1 MSRRG
6 QNRLMTIRK
15 AELQDVPVLAEMINH
30 YARERILLPRSL
42 PELYECV
49 REFVVAEEDGVI
61 VGCGAL
67 KFYNAEL
74 AEIRSLCVAPGV
86 SHHGVGRAVVEDL
99 IAEAEQRRLKTV
111 FALTMAPAFFQKC
124 GFRETIRERLPQ
136 KVWRDCLRCE
146 KYFCCDEK
154 AFVFDLVPRDRAE
167 VEASAEASEVPA

>member
-1 MSRRG
+1 
-6 QNRLMTIRK
+6 MTIRP
-15 AELQDVPVLAEMINH
+15 AELEDVPVLAEMINH

-67 KFYNAEL
+67 KFYNADL
-74 AEIRSLCVAPGV
+74 AEIRSLCVAPGT
-86 SHHGVGRAVVEDL
+86 SHQGVGRALVEDL
-99 IAEAEQRRLKTV
+99 IAEAGQRRLKTV
-111 FALTMAPAFFQKC
+111 FALTMAPEFFQRC

-154 AFVFDLVPRDRAE
+154 AFVFDLVRRDRTE
-167 VEASAEASEVPA
+167 VEASTESAEVPA

>member
-1 MSRRG
+1 
-6 QNRLMTIRK
+6 MTVRQ

-49 REFVVAEEDGVI
+49 REFVVAEEDCVI

-67 KFYNAEL
+67 KFYNEDL

-86 SHHGVGRAVVEDL
+86 SHHGLGRALVEDL
-99 IAEAEQRRLKTV
+99 IAEAAQRRLKTV
-111 FALTMAPAFFQKC
+111 FALTMAPEFFQKC

-154 AFVFDLVPRDRAE
+154 ALVFDLVPRDGAE
-167 VEASAEASEVPA
+167 VETSAEASEVPA